1 MNKQKK
7 KPLTKLVAL
16 FSADPIEEVV
26 EMAGIQWKKKKKK
39 KWKQLRKMHQKKLK
53 QKVAENVL
61 LQRKSQ
67 RTQPPQMLTTR
78 KV

>member
-1 MNKQKK
+1 
-7 KPLTKLVAL
+7 L